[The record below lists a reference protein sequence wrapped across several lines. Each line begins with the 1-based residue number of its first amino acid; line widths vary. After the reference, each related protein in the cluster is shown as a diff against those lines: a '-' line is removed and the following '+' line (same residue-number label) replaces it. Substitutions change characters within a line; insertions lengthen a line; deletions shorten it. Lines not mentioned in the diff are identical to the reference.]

1 HGKKLNF
8 YLPPAAE
15 NIQASFGIFH
25 HLLER
30 RFAPKS
36 KITLNLINDEP
47 AKQSAYLAPL
57 AESFDLVRDHKSVY
71 LQKKF
76 TA

>member
-1 HGKKLNF
+1 
-8 YLPPAAE
+8 
-15 NIQASFGIFH
+15 
-25 HLLER
+25 
-30 RFAPKS
+30 
-36 KITLNLINDEP
+36 LINDEP